1 MYGKEGYAL
10 VDIMTG
16 ENEPQPKVIYE
27 ASLVKLL
34 IVLPDISSFINI
46 YLEISLWVQKKDN
59 GQIFF
64 PAIWQVGERILCRHP
79 FSESKRAYVV
89 PQRVEEL
96 LKCFWSGNSGR
107 SCYLSK
113 CINFLVWIIYFLQKL
128 DRNLLYIPNYV
139 LEAYVGDIIKFLR
152 DMEKVTT
159 SA

>member
-1 MYGKEGYAL
+1 MG
-10 VDIMTG
+10 
-16 ENEPQPKVIYE
+16 NC
-27 ASLVKLL
+27 
-34 IVLPDISSFINI
+34 
-46 YLEISLWVQKKDN
+46 
-59 GQIFF
+59 F